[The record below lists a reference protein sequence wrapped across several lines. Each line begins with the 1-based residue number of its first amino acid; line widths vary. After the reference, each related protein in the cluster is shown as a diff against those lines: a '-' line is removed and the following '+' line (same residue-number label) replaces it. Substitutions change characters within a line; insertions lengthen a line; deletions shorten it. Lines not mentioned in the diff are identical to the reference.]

1 MYIINSL
8 QLAENKYQCI
18 SVINSFCNGH
28 LLAKYV
34 YLRIILYLDC
44 IGISIPEQF
53 LLPSL
58 RHFLNDIEAKRRLV
72 LRNGVG
78 R

>member
-8 QLAENKYQCI
+8 QLADNKYQCI

-28 LLAKYV
+28 LLAKYF
-34 YLRIILYLDC
+34 YLRIYLDSV
-44 IGISIPEQF
+44 GLSIPEEF

-58 RHFLNDIEAKRRLV
+58 RHFLNDIEPKRRLV
-72 LRNGVG
+72 HRNGVG
-78 R
+78 W